1 VPFVTELLLCF
12 VFLTFPFSE
21 EEPLQVSLLRQL
33 VDHSMR
39 MADQSMR
46 IADHSMRMA
55 EGIEQM
61 SKEQLAQKHRYTTSQ
76 ATQFRLP
83 GFRDSL
89 LDAYGCRHASD
100 SSMVRCMLTND
111 YYQKDFVCA
120 SHLFKYSWS
129 SDVQATLGFTNIND
143 IRNGLVLL
151 K

>member
-1 VPFVTELLLCF
+1 MMLPTTLLSRSCKTVPFVTELLLCF

-39 MADQSMR
+39 MA
-46 IADHSMRMA
+46 

-83 GFRDSL
+83 GFRESL